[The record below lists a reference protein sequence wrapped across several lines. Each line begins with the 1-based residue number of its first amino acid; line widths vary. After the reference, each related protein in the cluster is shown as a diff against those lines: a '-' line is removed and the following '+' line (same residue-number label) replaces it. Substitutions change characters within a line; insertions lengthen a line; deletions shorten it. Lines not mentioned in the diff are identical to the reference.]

1 MGERLG
7 GQPLA
12 LHLEQLPEPVGT
24 WTIKTHC
31 RCGGLGPGRG
41 GGGVGD
47 GHGGDLIFSYQA

>member
-41 GGGVGD
+41 GGVGD